1 MRGPLITLLLL
12 IDLPGA
18 TAQAPAVRA
27 TLDSAVIRIGEQVV
41 IDLEAYY
48 RTDRDGTLD
57 VAWPAI
63 GDTLTRQ
70 VEVVWDSGV
79 DTARADEADPTL
91 LVQRR
96 HITVTAWDSGFWA
109 IPPFRF
115 RIGSDTLETA
125 PLLLEVRTV
134 AVDTTQAFRD
144 IKDIYE
150 AQPSLLAWL
159 EEHWPWLV
167 GLWAALGLIGG
178 GAALLQRLRRK
189 RVQDEAPPPPLPLH
203 EAMLLRLDELERQR
217 LWQQGEVKAHYI
229 ALTDILRSYVEARLE
244 VPAMERTTD
253 ELVQA
258 LRVTALPAA
267 HREQLANVLRLA
279 DLVKFAKLA
288 PAPAENE
295 AAVPAARRFIL
306 DSTAAL
312 STTLEPAD
320 AQTR

>member
-1 MRGPLITLLLL
+1 MRGPVTALLLL
-12 IDLPGA
+12 ALHGA

-27 TLDSAVIRIGEQVV
+27 LLDSGTVRIGEQVV
-41 IDLEAYY
+41 LDLEVFY
-48 RTDRDGTLD
+48 RTGAPE
-57 VAWPAI
+57 VAWPTI

-70 VEVVWDSGV
+70 VEVVRDSGV
-79 DTARADEADPTL
+79 DTAGADPADPTL

-96 HITVTAWDSGFWA
+96 HLTLTAWDSGYWA

-115 RIGSDTLETA
+115 RIGADTLETA

-150 AQPSLLAWL
+150 TRPSLLDWL

-167 GLWAALGLIGG
+167 GLWAAFGLIGG
-178 GAALLQRLRRK
+178 GAALVQRLRRK

-203 EAMLLRLDELERQR
+203 EAMLARLDQLERQR
-217 LWQQGEVKAHYI
+217 LWQQGEVKAHHI
-229 ALTDILRSYVEARLE
+229 ALTDILRGYVEARLE

-267 HREQLANVLRLA
+267 QREQLASLLHLA
-279 DLVKFAKLA
+279 DLVKFAKLN

-295 AAVPAARRFIL
+295 ATIPGARRFIL
-306 DSTAAL
+306 DSAAAL
-312 STTLEPAD
+312 VPTPVGTHEEA
-320 AQTR
+320 R

>member
-1 MRGPLITLLLL
+1 MRALATTTLLLAAL
-12 IDLPGA
+12 HGA

-27 TLDSAVIRIGEQVV
+27 TLDSAVVRIGEQVV
-41 IDLEAYY
+41 IDIEAFY
-48 RTDRDGTLD
+48 RTQRDGAPE
-57 VAWPAI
+57 VQWPAI

-96 HITVTAWDSGFWA
+96 HITITAWDSGFWA
-109 IPPFRF
+109 IPPFRL
-115 RIGSDTLETA
+115 RIDGDTMETA

-167 GLWAALGLIGG
+167 GLWAAFGLIGG
-178 GAALLQRLRRK
+178 GAALVQRLRRK
-189 RVQDEAPPPPLPLH
+189 RTKDDLPPPPLPLH
-203 EAMLLRLDELERQR
+203 EATLARLDALEQQR
-217 LWQQGEVKAHYI
+217 LWQQGQVKAHYI
-229 ALTDILRSYVEARLE
+229 ALTDILRSYVEARLN

-253 ELVQA
+253 ELAQA
-258 LRVTALPAA
+258 LRVTALLPAQ
-267 HREQLANVLRLA
+267 REQLANILRLA
-279 DLVKFAKLA
+279 DLVKFAKLT
-288 PAPAENE
+288 PSPTENE
-295 AAVPAARRFIL
+295 ASVPAARRFIL
-306 DSTAAL
+306 DSTASL
-312 STTLEPAD
+312 SPTPEPAH

>member
-1 MRGPLITLLLL
+1 MRGPVTLLLL
-12 IDLPGA
+12 AALHA
-18 TAQAPAVRA
+18 ASAQAPAVRA
-27 TLDSAVIRIGEQVV
+27 TLDSSVIRIGEQVV

-48 RTDRDGTLD
+48 RTGRDGAPA

-96 HITVTAWDSGFWA
+96 HLTITAWDSGFLA

-115 RIGSDTLETA
+115 RIGTDTLETA

-144 IKDIYE
+144 IKDVYE
-150 AQPSLLAWL
+150 VRPSLLAWL
-159 EEHWPWLV
+159 EAHWPWLV
-167 GLWAALGLIGG
+167 GLWAACGLLGGLI
-178 GAALLQRLRRK
+178 AWIQRRR
-189 RVQDEAPPPPLPLH
+189 RGRTAHAPTAPALPLH
-203 EAMLLRLDELERQR
+203 EAMLARLDALEHRR
-217 LWQQGEVKAHYI
+217 LWQQGEVKAHHS
-229 ALTDILRSYVEARLE
+229 ALTDILRGYVEARLG
-244 VPAMERTTD
+244 VPALERTTD
-253 ELVQA
+253 ELMQA

-267 HREQLANVLRLA
+267 QREQLANLLRLA
-279 DLVKFAKLA
+279 DLVKFAKLN

-295 AAVPAARRFIL
+295 ATIPGARRFIL
-306 DSTAAL
+306 DSTAVL
-312 STTLEPAD
+312 SPTPD
-320 AQTR
+320 AAHAEAR